1 MIDQPLTLP
10 CGAILS
16 NRLCKAA
23 MTEGLAGAT
32 GVPGD
37 ALNRLYGI
45 WSDGGAG
52 LLLSGNVQID
62 RDHLERPGNVV
73 VDEEP
78 DDGNKK
84 SVRGMGSRREH
95 EVAITSGR
103 RSAMPADSV
112 KRSLMPRQKPP
123 QPSNWDCRE
132 GSLANRLP

>member
-78 DDGNKK
+78 DDATKKALEAWAAAGNTKRQ
-84 SVRGMGSRREH
+84 SLLG
-95 EVAITSGR
+95 
-103 RSAMPADSV
+103 AD
-112 KRSLMPRQKPP
+112 
-123 QPSNWDCRE
+123 QPCRPTV
-132 GSLANRLP
+132 SKDH